1 MAKLVLDRVSKQYDG
16 KNFVVEN
23 FNLEVDQKEFVIFV
37 GPSGCGK
44 STVLR
49 MIAGLEEIT
58 TGGIYIDERPVSGK
72 MAARGDIAMVF
83 QNYALYPHM
92 SVYDN
97 IAYSL
102 KIKGV
107 PKKEIR
113 ERVARV
119 AHILELETVLK
130 KKPSQLSGGQ
140 KQRVAMGRAMIR
152 TPKLFLMD
160 EPLSNLD
167 AKLRTQMRKEISK
180 LYRDS
185 SSTFIYVTHDQIEAM
200 TLGTKIVVMKDGL
213 IQQVG
218 APQSIYDNPV
228 NLFVAGFLGSPSMN
242 FFRCTVKAEENNRT
256 ALLLDDAKTVK
267 KVYLDGT
274 RGKQIADRYNGRHV
288 ILGIRPEDIY
298 ELDEAKKLGIEND
311 SVDVDEPVVNREMLG
326 AEVILYFDEQG
337 KTLAVRLSPENQT
350 QVGEKVSLYFDMEKA
365 HVFDPETEE
374 NIFVP

>member
-23 FNLEVDQKEFVIFV
+23 FNLEIDRKEFVIFV

-119 AHILELETVLK
+119 AHILELEAVLK

-167 AKLRTQMRKEISK
+167 AKLRLSMRVEIKRLQKK
-180 LYRDS
+180 LGI
-185 SSTFIYVTHDQIEAM
+185 TTLFVTHDQEECFSISDKVAVMNGGVIEQYD
-200 TLGTKIVVMKDGL
+200 T
-213 IQQVG
+213 
-218 APQSIYDNPV
+218 PENIYRRPATE
-228 NLFVAGFLGSPSMN
+228 FVARFIGFENFLDVEKKADHLYVLSDGTAFKTAMDLDGGEYAATIRPDDIRLADDKFSENVLSGKVGVRTFLGKSYQYE
-242 FFRCTVKAEENNRT
+242 VET
-256 ALLLDDAKTVK
+256 AAGVL
-267 KVYLDGT
+267 KVNMGTDHVFKEGDMLRLYL
-274 RGKQIADRYNGRHV
+274 
-288 ILGIRPEDIY
+288 PED
-298 ELDEAKKLGIEND
+298 KL
-311 SVDVDEPVVNREMLG
+311 
-326 AEVILYFDEQG
+326 IL
-337 KTLAVRLSPENQT
+337 VRR
-350 QVGEKVSLYFDMEKA
+350 
-365 HVFDPETEE
+365 
-374 NIFVP
+374 

>member
-23 FNLEVDQKEFVIFV
+23 FNLEIDRKEFVIFV

-119 AHILELETVLK
+119 AHILELEAVLK

-200 TLGTKIVVMKDGL
+200 TLGTKIVVL
-213 IQQVG
+213 
-218 APQSIYDNPV
+218 NP
-228 NLFVAGFLGSPSMN
+228 SKRST
-242 FFRCTVKAEENNRT
+242 RRRT
-256 ALLLDDAKTVK
+256 SSSRTPTARAKTAWR
-267 KVYLDGT
+267 T
-274 RGKQIADRYNGRHV
+274 
-288 ILGIRPEDIY
+288 
-298 ELDEAKKLGIEND
+298 
-311 SVDVDEPVVNREMLG
+311 
-326 AEVILYFDEQG
+326 
-337 KTLAVRLSPENQT
+337 KTSPT
-350 QVGEKVSLYFDMEKA
+350 
-365 HVFDPETEE
+365 T
-374 NIFVP
+374 